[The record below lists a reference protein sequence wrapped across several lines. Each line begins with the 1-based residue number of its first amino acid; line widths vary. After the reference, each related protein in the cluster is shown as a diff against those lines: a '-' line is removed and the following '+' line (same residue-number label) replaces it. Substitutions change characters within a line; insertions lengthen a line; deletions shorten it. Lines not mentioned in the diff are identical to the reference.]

1 MDRLIIQFG
10 RSKIIL
16 SLIIGAGLVF
26 GYMSFSTADDPT
38 VGLLLEEPPIK
49 KEDLESF
56 KSFKVDFSIFE
67 DERYKSLEIYG
78 ENPVDPGIVGE
89 RKNPFAPLD

>member
-1 MDRLIIQFG
+1 MDRIIIQFG

-16 SLIIGAGLVF
+16 SLIIGAGLVA
-26 GYMSFSTADDPT
+26 GYMSYSTADDPT
-38 VGLLLEEPPIK
+38 SGLLLEEPVIRK
-49 KEDLESF
+49 GDLESF
-56 KSFKVDFSIFE
+56 QNFKIDFSILD